1 MGNNNDTTVIHG
13 PYAQKYGAKLFD
25 LLWCHAEVTQK
36 CAVLP
41 DSTEDW
47 M

>member
-1 MGNNNDTTVIHG
+1 MTQQLFMDHMLRNIH
-13 PYAQKYGAKLFD
+13 GAKLFD

-41 DSTEDW
+41 DRTED
-47 M
+47 